1 MKDLLSRDKFIE
13 TCEQNNIDIKQ
24 CLNDIDKILLIN
36 SLFELDDCKKN
47 KLCDLIKNAEII
59 AKRKLHNAPTNMFTI

>member
-13 TCEQNNIDIKQ
+13 ICEQNNIDIKQ
-24 CLNDIDKILLIN
+24 CLNDIDEILLIN
-36 SLFELDDCKKN
+36 SLFKLDDCKKN

-59 AKRKLHNAPTNMFTI
+59 AKKEIA

>member
-13 TCEQNNIDIKQ
+13 MCEQNNIDIKQ

-36 SLFELDDCKKN
+36 SLLKLDDYKKN
-47 KLCDLIKNAEII
+47 KLCNLIKNAELI
-59 AKRKLHNAPTNMFTI
+59 AKKEIA

>member
-13 TCEQNNIDIKQ
+13 MCEQNNIDIKQ

-36 SLFELDDCKKN
+36 SLFKLDDCKKN
-47 KLCDLIKNAEII
+47 KLYDLIKNAEII
-59 AKRKLHNAPTNMFTI
+59 AKKEIA

>member
-1 MKDLLSRDKFIE
+1 MNDLLSRDKFIE
-13 TCEQNNIDIKQ
+13 MCEQNNIDIKQ

-36 SLFELDDCKKN
+36 SLFKLDDRKKN

-59 AKRKLHNAPTNMFTI
+59 AKKEIA

>member
-13 TCEQNNIDIKQ
+13 MCEQNNIDIKQ

-59 AKRKLHNAPTNMFTI
+59 AKRKLHNASTNIF

>member
-13 TCEQNNIDIKQ
+13 MCEQNNIDIKQ

-47 KLCDLIKNAEII
+47 KLYDLIKTAEII
-59 AKRKLHNAPTNMFTI
+59 AKKEIA